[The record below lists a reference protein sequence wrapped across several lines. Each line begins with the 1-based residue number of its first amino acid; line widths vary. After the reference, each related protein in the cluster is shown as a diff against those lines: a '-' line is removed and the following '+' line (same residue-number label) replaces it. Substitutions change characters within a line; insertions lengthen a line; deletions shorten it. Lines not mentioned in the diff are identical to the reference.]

1 MEDQAFNRLWSFG
14 SLLGSLRFSSVS
26 LDFSLGSLGF
36 HGFLSSSITSDHGR
50 SGLRSSSP
58 SVLVSLQLSLSL
70 SLSLSLGQKK
80 EEDKRKDR
88 LGEGKKE
95 EKNWVS
101 LSLSSHSLSLLF
113 GQKEEERREM
123 KEKEGS
129 VRRHRRKGRCIA

>member
-70 SLSLSLGQKK
+70 GQKK

-88 LGEGKKE
+88 LGEGEKE